1 MKLNIWQ
8 YLLTLR
14 RGRRRQVYKMMP
26 EILVIFLSNF
36 WIYSCEILLLQSLKL
51 NGGASSALVLLSSP
65 LLKDL
70 DVRSKRK
77 TVVVVSFCCSFFR
90 KRYILSTTHH
100 EWTRLVWHSLGDI
113 ETHVWPQKWERCG
126 AMLPKQQSKSQSPP
140 PLKKSSLHPSVKSVW
155 DLLLLH
161 TASDLVSTYVLRY

>member
-1 MKLNIWQ
+1 MVEKTDIFLAFHSHPSHTIQYIQYIGIQILYVCTYFRNVYTIQEILRYHYHNTQLNIWQ
-8 YLLTLR
+8 YLVTLR

-77 TVVVVSFCCSFFR
+77 TVVS
-90 KRYILSTTHH
+90 
-100 EWTRLVWHSLGDI
+100 
-113 ETHVWPQKWERCG
+113 
-126 AMLPKQQSKSQSPP
+126 
-140 PLKKSSLHPSVKSVW
+140 SSLSAALFLESATYS
-155 DLLLLH
+155 LLLIMNEL
-161 TASDLVSTYVLRY
+161 DLCGTR

>member
-1 MKLNIWQ
+1 
-8 YLLTLR
+8 
-14 RGRRRQVYKMMP
+14 MMP

-77 TVVVVSFCCSFFR
+77 TVVVVSFCCSFLESAT
-90 KRYILSTTHH
+90 YSLLLIMNELDLCG
-100 EWTRLVWHSLGDI
+100 TRWHRNTRVTSKMRAVCVLC
-113 ETHVWPQKWERCG
+113 VVRCYYQKVQK
-126 AMLPKQQSKSQSPP
+126 PKSPAPSKSLFVAS
-140 PLKKSSLHPSVKSVW
+140 KCEVSVRFTV
-155 DLLLLH
+155 
-161 TASDLVSTYVLRY
+161 AAQCFGFGFNLRKWYWTL